1 MTCILSGPASGWTDI
16 AGGLR
21 SSGRESSSID
31 SSRSQLHCQTL
42 SNLLDSPRYTGPVYI
57 GYNEVNDRT
66 LHYLPC
72 ALKVLLR

>member
-57 GYNEVNDRT
+57 GYND
-66 LHYLPC
+66 
-72 ALKVLLR
+72 LLA